1 VMKKT
6 PVRTEPVEVPHSFH
20 FLKFETELNKELG
33 KHFAAH
39 AQPMLQAALQ
49 LGGWQLEGDAASTLR
64 SKLTAGR
71 KTLKEVFGSP
81 LYGIKTGLNE
91 AFVLNRKE
99 RDDLIASYPAC
110 SGLLKPFLEGKDL
123 KKWRV
128 EPQDLWLIYIPKNK
142 INIDD
147 YPSIKAHLLPFKA
160 KLEARATK
168 QEWFELQQAQEAYQ
182 NDMGAR
188 KLIYT
193 RFMDSPSFALD
204 SDHGYYINNAL
215 SSVANA
221 GDTELAL
228 LNSKVSWFT
237 LKSSGSTMSGGFL
250 QIHGHVLD
258 ALPIPDM
265 TPSHKQELARL
276 AAEAQS
282 AAEARRDVIQP
293 FGRMVH
299 RDFGKPPSS
308 LVQSIPAFVD
318 FTASLKKTFKREL
331 SLQEKNDWEATL
343 DKARGSCALQANTI
357 AACEQA
363 IDKIV
368 YQLFELTADEIA
380 VVEGKH

>member
-1 VMKKT
+1 L
-6 PVRTEPVEVPHSFH
+6 R
-20 FLKFETELNKELG
+20 FLKFETTLDKELG

-39 AQPMLQAALQ
+39 SQPMLQAALQ

-64 SKLTAGR
+64 NKLTAGR

-81 LYGIKTGLNE
+81 LYGIKTGLND
-91 AFVLNRKE
+91 AFVLNRKQ
-99 RDDLIASYPAC
+99 RDDLIAAHPPC

-147 YPSIKAHLLPFKA
+147 YPSIKAHLLPFKQ
-160 KLEARATK
+160 KLEARATR

-182 NDMGAR
+182 TDMGAR

-193 RFMDSPSFALD
+193 RFMDVPSFALD
-204 SDHGYYINNAL
+204 SDDGYYINNAL

-221 GDTELAL
+221 DDAELAL

-250 QIHGHVLD
+250 QIHGHVLE

-265 TPSHKQELARL
+265 TKTQKQDLSRL

-282 AAEARRDVIQP
+282 AAEARRDVIKQ
-293 FGRMVH
+293 FGRMVS
-299 RDFGKPPSS
+299 RDFGKPPAG
-308 LVQSIPAFVD
+308 LVQSIPAFAD

-331 SLQEKNDWEATL
+331 NLQEKNDWEATL
-343 DKARGSCALQANTI
+343 DKARETCTLHTNTI

-363 IDKIV
+363 IDRIV
-368 YQLFELTADEIA
+368 YQVFELTSDEIA
-380 VVEGKH
+380 VVEGGA